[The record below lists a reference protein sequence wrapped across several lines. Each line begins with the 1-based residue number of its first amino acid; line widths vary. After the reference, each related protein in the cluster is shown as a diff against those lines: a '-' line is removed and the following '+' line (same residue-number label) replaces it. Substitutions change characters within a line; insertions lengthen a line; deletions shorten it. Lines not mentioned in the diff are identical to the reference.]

1 MWNGRRWRPYHWV
14 GELWTADLLFSASI
28 DLCRD
33 RDTNHNHIYVC
44 YVGRFGRPE
53 EVAGLV
59 GFLAVHPA
67 ASYVTGQASSRTKGP
82 GFPERDDVM
91 VLLLLVLILFIHL
104 CRCSLLTVACPFEG
118 LFG

>member
-1 MWNGRRWRPYHWV
+1 M
-14 GELWTADLLFSASI
+14 
-28 DLCRD
+28 
-33 RDTNHNHIYVC
+33 
-44 YVGRFGRPE
+44 
-53 EVAGLV
+53 

-118 LFG
+118 FLILPTELQSQAQRQQKGNQKLQKAAKGCWSLKTKCIDN